1 MSFSNAIY
9 SSQSGSS
16 QGFLPTA
23 PAACVTPMGRSLI
36 SKVEKVLF
44 ADTDSAFV
52 CSEELDQTKESR
64 ESNETKEANHD

>member
-1 MSFSNAIY
+1 
-9 SSQSGSS
+9 
-16 QGFLPTA
+16 
-23 PAACVTPMGRSLI
+23 MGRSLI